1 MAAEV
6 GQGVLVA
13 CIRLRDLGSALFEN
27 VLRYEAGRR
36 EKERGD
42 DYGVVEMPDQGN
54 EIRNK
59 IDRAQGVH
67 HGSTEEPAGMTR
79 SPGVLQGNLID
90 PDLTQEPLKS

>member
-1 MAAEV
+1 
-6 GQGVLVA
+6 
-13 CIRLRDLGSALFEN
+13 
-27 VLRYEAGRR
+27 
-36 EKERGD
+36 
-42 DYGVVEMPDQGN
+42 MPDQGN

-90 PDLTQEPLKS
+90 PDLTQEPLKLRVR